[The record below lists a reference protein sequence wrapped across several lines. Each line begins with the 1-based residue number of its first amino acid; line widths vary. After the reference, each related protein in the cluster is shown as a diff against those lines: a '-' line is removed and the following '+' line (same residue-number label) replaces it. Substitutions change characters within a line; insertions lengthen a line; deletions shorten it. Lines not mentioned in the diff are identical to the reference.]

1 MTLGIPCSLG
11 TERATVTPRLVPT
24 SSRPWQTSRL
34 LTDTL
39 WFPVKKKKEEAQNH
53 LIGLITHTLNLVG
66 NIEGNS
72 YKIFRGLIYSVEN
85 ELLDF
90 TQMHHSDAHLCI
102 VENQK
107 RAQLM
112 GHLNTVWCEGGREAG
127 REAYLFHEC
136 RHFCSDNG
144 YLSPGQRKRGAW
156 IKAAL
161 FKCQSTEKYP
171 IMVHFE
177 SNKQTQKRYV
187 TEWVKRNAVIKQELC
202 LCGTYKRT
210 ISPDLFPSVPV
221 RKVPVMPLWT
231 VNVVIVMLTAQGWP

>member
-1 MTLGIPCSLG
+1 
-11 TERATVTPRLVPT
+11 
-24 SSRPWQTSRL
+24 
-34 LTDTL
+34 
-39 WFPVKKKKEEAQNH
+39 
-53 LIGLITHTLNLVG
+53 
-66 NIEGNS
+66 
-72 YKIFRGLIYSVEN
+72 
-85 ELLDF
+85 
-90 TQMHHSDAHLCI
+90 MHHSDAHLCI

-221 RKVPVMPLWT
+221 REVPVMPLWT
-231 VNVVIVMLTAQGWP
+231 VNVVIVMLTAPFSKDGHKVRLVVLGDLLCGIWHIFGTIPTQSFVRNKLCNKCYLVRLFFIIIFHDCNKNLGFRKSSLFSPAMWEARLSWVITAVTAWLEFSPWK